1 MPAEG
6 TAANGS
12 VLPLLTD
19 RELEYIKLVCR
30 FPQPTVL
37 EMAEHMGLS
46 PKTVETH
53 RAKAFHK
60 LGVASPLEL
69 LHKAVVLGLV
79 KCPCRWKEGAG
90 VRTMT

>member
-1 MPAEG
+1 MPLDE
-6 TAANGS
+6 TAATGS
-12 VLPLLTD
+12 GLALLTD

-30 FPQPTVL
+30 FPQPTVP
-37 EMAEHMGLS
+37 EMAELMGLS

-79 KCPCRWKEGAG
+79 KCPCRWKEGTG
-90 VRTMT
+90 VGTMT